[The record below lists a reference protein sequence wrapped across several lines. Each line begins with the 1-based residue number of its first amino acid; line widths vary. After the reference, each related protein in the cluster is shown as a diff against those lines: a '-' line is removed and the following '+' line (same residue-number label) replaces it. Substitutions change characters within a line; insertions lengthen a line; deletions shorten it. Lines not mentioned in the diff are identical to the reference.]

1 MERKLVKRMMVAEEN
16 MEYPALLPF
25 QPSNIIYY
33 IPGFVAPRTL
43 PVILCKYGTKVDAM
57 CFTN

>member
-1 MERKLVKRMMVAEEN
+1 MVAEEN
-16 MEYPALLPF
+16 MEYPAQLPF

-43 PVILCKYGTKVDAM
+43 PVILCKYATKVDAM
-57 CFTN
+57 CFTNSQGS

>member
-1 MERKLVKRMMVAEEN
+1 MVAEEN

-43 PVILCKYGTKVDAM
+43 PVIYCANMVQRLMLCALLINSQTLQ
-57 CFTN
+57 